1 VKISDQG
8 IALLIEREGK
18 RNAVYLDTEGYPTV
32 GVGHMD
38 PTLVVGDVWTDEQV
52 EKAFRKDIERFEVAL
67 NDNLTVDLQHHQYDA
82 LLSWLFNVGAGW
94 ASRATLMK
102 LVNKEE
108 FESAAAEFNKWR
120 IPPSIITRRNGER
133 EQFKGT
139 KFVARC

>member
-1 VKISDQG
+1 MKISDQG
-8 IALLIEREGK
+8 IQLLIEREGK
-18 RNAVYLDTEGYPTV
+18 SNTVYLDTEGYPTV

-52 EKAFRKDIERFEVAL
+52 EKAFRKDISRFEKAL
-67 NDNLTVDLQHHQYDA
+67 NENLTVSLEHYQYDA
-82 LLSWLFNVGAGW
+82 LCSWLFNVGAGW

-108 FESAAAEFNKWR
+108 FESATREFNKWH
-120 IPPSIITRRNGER
+120 IPASIITRRNGER
-133 EQFKGT
+133 EQFAGR